1 MDQFLHRLRLRSN
14 RQVWLGTLAITLLAI
29 AAPVGTLAVVLAPM
43 ANHSPSGY
51 FGVLAIAGTIPLLIA
66 PPISLFALSM
76 LRLLTITIDRVD
88 AQLRIDPLTGALVRA
103 HFLDRV
109 GDSLERDGPGSFL
122 MIDADHF
129 KSINDDHGHDAG
141 DRALRVLGEVLGAAA
156 PAGALVGRLGGE
168 EFGVYLPG
176 ANAVAAAQEAER
188 LCSAVR
194 TSGRLAGA
202 ASVALT
208 VSIGAACHEPGA
220 SLEATMKRADS
231 ALYQA
236 KRSGRDRFYVDGAG
250 ATMPALLLRMHS

>member
-1 MDQFLHRLRLRSN
+1 MDQLLHRLRLRSN

-43 ANHSPSGY
+43 ANHSPSSY
-51 FGVLAIAGTIPLLIA
+51 FGVLAIAATIPLLIA

-109 GDSLERDGPGSFL
+109 SDSLERDGSFL

-129 KSINDDHGHDAG
+129 KSINDDYGHDAG

-156 PAGALVGRLGGE
+156 PAGALVDRLGGE

-176 ANAVAAAQEAER
+176 ANAIAAAQEAER

-194 TSGRLAGA
+194 MSGRLAGA

-220 SLEATMKRADS
+220 SLEATMKRADA

-250 ATMPALLLRMHS
+250 ATMPALLLRMRS